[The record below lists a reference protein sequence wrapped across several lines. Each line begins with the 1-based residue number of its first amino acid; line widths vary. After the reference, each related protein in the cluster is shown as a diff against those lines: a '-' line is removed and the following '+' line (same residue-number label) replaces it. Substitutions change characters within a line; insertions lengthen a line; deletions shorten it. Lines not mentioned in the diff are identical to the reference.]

1 MTLTARGPLIP
12 RWVIRRLYA
21 PFKPDV
27 EQELRVQRYL
37 YGRRTQVSLVEKPHV
52 YQPLEG
58 TNLVAMDRA
67 SHERLHRGESPHPY
81 P

>member
-1 MTLTARGPLIP
+1 MTRQDRGPLVP

-37 YGRRTQVSLVEKPHV
+37 YGTRTQVSLVEPPHV
-52 YQPLEG
+52 YRAAGE
-58 TNLVAMDRA
+58 NLVAMDRA
-67 SHERLHRGESPHPY
+67 SHDRLHRGEDPHR
-81 P
+81 